1 MLHIASLEKLI
12 HELSQLPGVGPKTA
26 QRLTHFILKKP
37 QLSKNL
43 REALILVEEKIQ
55 LCTACFSY
63 TDDDLGVCHFCTN
76 TKRNDQLICV
86 VEEPE
91 NISQIEA
98 SGAFDG
104 RFHVLHGA
112 ISPLDGLAPEDLKI
126 KELIERID
134 QLLAK
139 QPQSK
144 VEVILV
150 LDSDLEGDTT
160 MLYLAKVLA
169 QRSQVQVSR
178 LAQGVPIGSH
188 LDYVDH
194 RTLSRAL
201 ENRVTL

>member
-12 HELSQLPGVGPKTA
+12 HELAQLPGVGPKTA

-37 QLSKNL
+37 QYSKNL
-43 REALILVEEKIQ
+43 REALNLVEQSIRFCSQ
-55 LCTACFSY
+55 CFSY
-63 TDDDLGVCHFCTN
+63 TDEEHGLCHYCLN
-76 TKRNDQLICV
+76 SKRNDHLICV

-112 ISPLDGLAPEDLKI
+112 ISPLEGLSPEDLKI
-126 KELIERID
+126 KELVERID
-134 QLLAK
+134 QLLTQ

-144 VEVILV
+144 IEVILA
-150 LDSDLEGDTT
+150 LDSDLEGDST
-160 MLYLAKVLA
+160 MLYLAKVLG
-169 QRSQVQVSR
+169 QKNNVQVSR

>member
-1 MLHIASLEKLI
+1 MLNIPTLEKLL

-26 QRLTHFILKKP
+26 QRLVHHILKKP
-37 QLSKNL
+37 NYSQNL
-43 REALILVEEKIQ
+43 RQALADVEDTIE
-55 LCTACFSY
+55 LCRTCFSY
-63 TDDDLGVCHFCTN
+63 TDQPAQICNFCVNPKRRDDV
-76 TKRNDQLICV
+76 ICV

-91 NISQIEA
+91 NISIIDA

-104 RFHVLHGA
+104 RFHVLHGV
-112 ISPLDGLAPEDLKI
+112 ISPLEGRSPDDLKI

-134 QLLAK
+134 RQLSS

-144 VEVILV
+144 VEVILA

-169 QRSQVQVSR
+169 SKERVSVSR

-188 LDYVDH
+188 LDFVDH

>member
-37 QLSKNL
+37 QFSKNL
-43 REALILVEEKIQ
+43 REALSIVEES
-55 LCTACFSY
+55 LRFCSMCFSY
-63 TDDDLGVCHFCTN
+63 TDDASGVCHYCSN
-76 TKRNDQLICV
+76 SKRNDALICV

-104 RFHVLHGA
+104 RFHVLHGV
-112 ISPLDGLAPEDLKI
+112 ISPLEGLSPDDLKI
-126 KELIERID
+126 KELVERID
-134 QLLAK
+134 QLHSE

-144 VEVILV
+144 VEVILA

-160 MLYLAKVLA
+160 MLYLAKILG
-169 QRSQVQVSR
+169 QKTNIQVSR

>member
-1 MLHIASLEKLI
+1 MLNIPALEKLM
-12 HELSQLPGVGPKTA
+12 HELAQLPGVGPKTA
-26 QRLTHFILKKP
+26 QRLVHHILKRRDYS
-37 QLSKNL
+37 QNL
-43 REALILVEEKIQ
+43 RNALVDVEQSIC
-55 LCTACFSY
+55 LCTSCFSY
-63 TDDDLGVCHFCTN
+63 TDRADKICTYCSNAKRRDD
-76 TKRNDQLICV
+76 LICV

-91 NISQIEA
+91 NISQIDA

-104 RFHVLHGA
+104 RFHVLHGV
-112 ISPLDGLAPEDLKI
+112 ISPLEGRSPEDLKI

-134 QLLAK
+134 RQLSL
-139 QPQSK
+139 QPQSN
-144 VEVILV
+144 VEVILA

-169 QRSQVQVSR
+169 QKENVRVSR

-188 LDYVDH
+188 LDFVDH